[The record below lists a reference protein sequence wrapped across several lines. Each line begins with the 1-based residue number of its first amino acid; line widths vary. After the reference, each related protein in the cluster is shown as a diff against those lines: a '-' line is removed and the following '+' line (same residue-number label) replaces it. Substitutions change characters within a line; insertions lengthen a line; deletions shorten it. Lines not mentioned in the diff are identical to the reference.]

1 MSFIAN
7 IASKLGASERKPV
20 IRMRGF
26 FKSSRRLTLHFP
38 ESENCG
44 LTVIHACDQPF
55 GLHSLNMCVEEID
68 GKFVLQ
74 RKGVGVITKFDT
86 REKAVEV
93 MNKITSEIAPSHWRT
108 ARRLLA
114 LWIVFFLLMPNDSSQ
129 LQPQASVQQTQMQQI
144 QQMRQDPSAQMYVAP
159 QMQQGSSHVAPP
171 IETAGAV
178 STNDPFGLRLDPS
191 SK

>member
-20 IRMRGF
+20 IRMRGY
-26 FKSSRRLTLHFP
+26 FKSNRRLTLHFP
-38 ESENCG
+38 ESGDCG
-44 LTVIHACDQPF
+44 LTVIHACDESF
-55 GLHSLNMCVEEID
+55 GLQSLNLYIEEVD

-74 RKGVGVITKFDT
+74 RKGVGCITKFDT

-93 MNKITSEIAPSHWRT
+93 MDKITSEIAPSHWRI

-114 LWIVFFLLMPNDSSQ
+114 LWIVIFFLMPNDSPQ
-129 LQPQASVQQTQMQQI
+129 LQPQANAQQAQIQQM
-144 QQMRQDPSAQMYVAP
+144 QQMRQDPSTQMYVAP
-159 QMQQGSSHVAPP
+159 QMQQAPSHVAPP
-171 IETAGAV
+171 IEAAGAASV
-178 STNDPFGLRLDPS
+178 NDPFGLRLDPS